1 MEELLLSLAQLAIAI
16 LLSAIGAFLAMYMV
30 QWFTRDIDEW
40 LELKAGNAAI
50 GIVLGAATLAAA
62 ILLRPALV
70 VDTRLLDMGRA
81 TAFFEILL
89 TQAFQLAIGLLLTVI
104 TLALALYLF
113 AFLTRRI
120 DEVAELKKGNLAM
133 AGLLAGVI
141 IGVSLMVSQSIGQ
154 ILSLISSFI
163 W

>member
-16 LLSAIGAFLAMYMV
+16 ILSAIGAFLAVYMV

-40 LELKAGNAAI
+40 QELKTGNTAI

-62 ILLRPALV
+62 ILLRPALI
-70 VDTRLLDMGRA
+70 VDTQPLDMGRS
-81 TAFFEILL
+81 TAFVEILL
-89 TQAFQLAIGLLLTVI
+89 TQAFQLAVGLLLTVI

-113 AFLTRRI
+113 AALTRHI
-120 DEVAELKKGNLAM
+120 DEVAELKRGNLAM
-133 AGLLAGVI
+133 AGLLAGVV
-141 IGVSLMVSQSIGQ
+141 IGVSLMVSQSIEP
-154 ILSLISSFI
+154 ILRLVSSFI